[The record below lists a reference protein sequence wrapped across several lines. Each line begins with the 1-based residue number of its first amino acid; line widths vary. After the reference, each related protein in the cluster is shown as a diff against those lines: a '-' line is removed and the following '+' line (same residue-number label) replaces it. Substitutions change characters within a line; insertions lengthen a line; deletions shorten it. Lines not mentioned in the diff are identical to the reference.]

1 MKYIRR
7 QEVGAIQWLGDNL
20 EEIKEVIPASDSF
33 EIEMETVTENS
44 IDSNF
49 LIITKIGY
57 VGGSEIVHPNE
68 WIVWDQ
74 HTYISNFCN
83 Y

>member
-57 VGGSEIVHPNE
+57 VGVLIPNNPL
-68 WIVWDQ
+68 IRMNYFTT
-74 HTYISNFCN
+74 TYISNFCN